1 MRFLAPLALG
11 LAAAATTNPVLFVHV
26 GKTCGGSAVA
36 YLRRAV
42 NVTEVHLRPVKRE
55 EVERAS
61 HIIVSVRDPT
71 ERVVSAFEWH
81 RPGGDRT
88 YGRCFHRKRDVE
100 RYGNSCA
107 DDELY
112 KCAATADAF
121 ADLVAS
127 RNTTDRCARVAK
139 AFLAPDA
146 GARLLGEPL
155 HFARLSHINRG
166 FAFYLGEDTLKG
178 RRVWVVEASAC
189 ERDSRAFLAG
199 LSLHQGPHVPD
210 GAPPGPPRAVLP
222 PPGRHHGRARAR
234 VPHAPSPSEACG
246 ELRPRRA
253 AARAGLGLRAARLSE
268 ARPEEWENSV
278 VRARVR
284 SKKSGHRGCP
294 RPGALLVRAY
304 SLDLEALERE
314 VERSARRDAPGR
326 EAGRAVA
333 PLVRRNQLPRLA
345 DLHAEAALVPALDDA
360 ADAGLVREGLLARV
374 LRGPE
379 LLARFLDDARRV
391 DGRRRAL
398 GDLLARAGRDG
409 AHRRAVAAG
418 GRRHLG
424 HRDLRGRRVGGAR
437 AAR

>member
-127 RNTTDRCARVAK
+127 RNATDRCARVAK

-166 FAFYLGEDTLKG
+166 FTFYLREQALDRLKG
-178 RRVWVVEASAC
+178 KRVWVVEASAC
-189 ERDSRAFLAG
+189 ERDARAFLAG
-199 LSLHQGPHVPD
+199 LSLHQDRTFPAAHRPGPH
-210 GAPPGPPRAVLP
+210 ALSYR
-222 PPGRHHGRARAR
+222 
-234 VPHAPSPSEACG
+234 
-246 ELRPRRA
+246 RRA
-253 AARAGLGLRAARLSE
+253 AIMDALAHEYRTLQSLAKRAENYNLDARRRAPAWAFAQRVLVRRVDR
-268 ARPEEWENSV
+268 ATWENSV

-284 SKKSGHRGCP
+284 SKKSGH
-294 RPGALLVRAY
+294 
-304 SLDLEALERE
+304 
-314 VERSARRDAPGR
+314 
-326 EAGRAVA
+326 
-333 PLVRRNQLPRLA
+333 
-345 DLHAEAALVPALDDA
+345 H
-360 ADAGLVREGLLARV
+360 
-374 LRGPE
+374 
-379 LLARFLDDARRV
+379 
-391 DGRRRAL
+391 
-398 GDLLARAGRDG
+398 
-409 AHRRAVAAG
+409 
-418 GRRHLG
+418 
-424 HRDLRGRRVGGAR
+424 
-437 AAR
+437 

>member
-11 LAAAATTNPVLFVHV
+11 LAAAATTNNVLFVHV

-88 YGRCFHRKRDVE
+88 IGRCFHRKKDVE

-112 KCAATADAF
+112 ECAATADAF

-146 GARLLGEPL
+146 GAKLLGEPL

-166 FAFYLGEDTLKG
+166 FTFYLGEQALDRLEG

-199 LSLHQGPHVPD
+199 LSLLQGGTFPTSHRQGPH
-210 GAPPGPPRAVLP
+210 ALSYR
-222 PPGRHHGRARAR
+222 
-234 VPHAPSPSEACG
+234 
-246 ELRPRRA
+246 RRA
-253 AARAGLGLRAARLSE
+253 ALMDALAHEYRTLQSLVKRAENYALDARRRAPAWAFAQRVLM
-268 ARPEEWENSV
+268 RRVDRDTWENSV

-284 SKKSGHRGCP
+284 SKKSGHP
-294 RPGALLVRAY
+294 
-304 SLDLEALERE
+304 
-314 VERSARRDAPGR
+314 
-326 EAGRAVA
+326 
-333 PLVRRNQLPRLA
+333 
-345 DLHAEAALVPALDDA
+345 
-360 ADAGLVREGLLARV
+360 
-374 LRGPE
+374 
-379 LLARFLDDARRV
+379 
-391 DGRRRAL
+391 
-398 GDLLARAGRDG
+398 
-409 AHRRAVAAG
+409 
-418 GRRHLG
+418 
-424 HRDLRGRRVGGAR
+424 
-437 AAR
+437 

>member
-1 MRFLAPLALG
+1 MRFLVPLALAQVGLPMRFLAPLALG
-11 LAAAATTNPVLFVHV
+11 LAAAATTNQVLFVHV

-88 YGRCFHRKRDVE
+88 IGRCFHRKKDVE

-127 RNTTDRCARVAK
+127 RNSTDRCARVAK

-146 GARLLGEPL
+146 GAKLLGEPL

-166 FAFYLGEDTLKG
+166 FAFYLGEQTLDRLQGRRRSRSRPTLKPP
-178 RRVWVVEASAC
+178 VWVVEASAC
-189 ERDSRAFLAG
+189 ERDARAFLAG
-199 LSLHQGPHVPD
+199 LSLDQGRKFPTAHRQGPH
-210 GAPPGPPRAVLP
+210 ALSYR
-222 PPGRHHGRARAR
+222 
-234 VPHAPSPSEACG
+234 
-246 ELRPRRA
+246 RRA
-253 AARAGLGLRAARLSE
+253 AIMDALAHEYRALQALAARAENYALDARRRAPAWAFAQRVLV
-268 ARPEEWENSV
+268 RRVDRNTWENSV

-284 SKKSGHRGCP
+284 SKKGGHP
-294 RPGALLVRAY
+294 
-304 SLDLEALERE
+304 
-314 VERSARRDAPGR
+314 
-326 EAGRAVA
+326 
-333 PLVRRNQLPRLA
+333 
-345 DLHAEAALVPALDDA
+345 
-360 ADAGLVREGLLARV
+360 
-374 LRGPE
+374 
-379 LLARFLDDARRV
+379 
-391 DGRRRAL
+391 
-398 GDLLARAGRDG
+398 
-409 AHRRAVAAG
+409 
-418 GRRHLG
+418 
-424 HRDLRGRRVGGAR
+424 
-437 AAR
+437 

>member
-1 MRFLAPLALG
+1 MRFLVPLALAQVGLPMRFLAPLALG
-11 LAAAATTNPVLFVHV
+11 LAAAATTNQVLFVHV

-42 NVTEVHLRPVKRE
+42 NVSEVHLRPVKRE
-55 EVERAS
+55 EVEGAS

-88 YGRCFHRKRDVE
+88 IGRCYHRKKDVE

-127 RNTTDRCARVAK
+127 RNSTDRCARVAK

-166 FAFYLGEDTLKG
+166 FGFYLGEQTLDRLQGRRRSRSRPTLKPP
-178 RRVWVVEASAC
+178 VWVVEASAC

-199 LSLHQGPHVPD
+199 LSLDQGRTFPTAHRQGPH
-210 GAPPGPPRAVLP
+210 ALSYR
-222 PPGRHHGRARAR
+222 
-234 VPHAPSPSEACG
+234 
-246 ELRPRRA
+246 RRA
-253 AARAGLGLRAARLSE
+253 AIMDALAHEYRTLQALAARAENYALDARRRAPAWAFAQRTLVRRVDQ
-268 ARPEEWENSV
+268 ATWENSV

-284 SKKSGHRGCP
+284 SKKGGHP
-294 RPGALLVRAY
+294 
-304 SLDLEALERE
+304 
-314 VERSARRDAPGR
+314 
-326 EAGRAVA
+326 
-333 PLVRRNQLPRLA
+333 
-345 DLHAEAALVPALDDA
+345 
-360 ADAGLVREGLLARV
+360 
-374 LRGPE
+374 
-379 LLARFLDDARRV
+379 
-391 DGRRRAL
+391 
-398 GDLLARAGRDG
+398 
-409 AHRRAVAAG
+409 
-418 GRRHLG
+418 
-424 HRDLRGRRVGGAR
+424 
-437 AAR
+437 

>member
-127 RNTTDRCARVAK
+127 RNATDRCARVAK

-166 FAFYLGEDTLKG
+166 FAFYLGEQALDRLKG
-178 RRVWVVEASAC
+178 KRVWVVEASAC

-199 LSLHQGPHVPD
+199 LSLDQGGTFPTAHRQGPH
-210 GAPPGPPRAVLP
+210 ALSYR
-222 PPGRHHGRARAR
+222 
-234 VPHAPSPSEACG
+234 
-246 ELRPRRA
+246 RRA
-253 AARAGLGLRAARLSE
+253 AIMDALAHEYRALQSLAKRAENYDLDARRRAPAWAFAQRVLV
-268 ARPEEWENSV
+268 RRVDRTTWENSV

-284 SKKSGHRGCP
+284 SKKSGH
-294 RPGALLVRAY
+294 
-304 SLDLEALERE
+304 
-314 VERSARRDAPGR
+314 
-326 EAGRAVA
+326 
-333 PLVRRNQLPRLA
+333 
-345 DLHAEAALVPALDDA
+345 H
-360 ADAGLVREGLLARV
+360 
-374 LRGPE
+374 
-379 LLARFLDDARRV
+379 
-391 DGRRRAL
+391 
-398 GDLLARAGRDG
+398 
-409 AHRRAVAAG
+409 
-418 GRRHLG
+418 
-424 HRDLRGRRVGGAR
+424 
-437 AAR
+437 

>member
-11 LAAAATTNPVLFVHV
+11 LAAAATTDPVLFVHV
-26 GKTCGGSAVA
+26 GKTCGGYAVA

-55 EVERAS
+55 EVEGAS

-88 YGRCFHRKRDVE
+88 IGRCYHRKKDVE

-127 RNTTDRCARVAK
+127 RNSTDRCARVAK

-146 GARLLGEPL
+146 GTKLLGEPL

-166 FAFYLGEDTLKG
+166 FGFYLGEQTLDRLQGRRRSRSRPTLKPP
-178 RRVWVVEASAC
+178 VWVVEASAC

-199 LSLHQGPHVPD
+199 LSLDQGRTFPTAHRQGPH
-210 GAPPGPPRAVLP
+210 ALSYR
-222 PPGRHHGRARAR
+222 
-234 VPHAPSPSEACG
+234 
-246 ELRPRRA
+246 RRA
-253 AARAGLGLRAARLSE
+253 AIMDALAHEYRTLQALAARAENYDLDARRRAPAWAFPQRVLV
-268 ARPEEWENSV
+268 RRVDRTTWENSV

-284 SKKSGHRGCP
+284 SKKSGHP
-294 RPGALLVRAY
+294 
-304 SLDLEALERE
+304 
-314 VERSARRDAPGR
+314 
-326 EAGRAVA
+326 
-333 PLVRRNQLPRLA
+333 
-345 DLHAEAALVPALDDA
+345 
-360 ADAGLVREGLLARV
+360 
-374 LRGPE
+374 
-379 LLARFLDDARRV
+379 
-391 DGRRRAL
+391 
-398 GDLLARAGRDG
+398 
-409 AHRRAVAAG
+409 
-418 GRRHLG
+418 
-424 HRDLRGRRVGGAR
+424 
-437 AAR
+437 

>member
-11 LAAAATTNPVLFVHV
+11 LAAAATTDPVLFVHV

-112 KCAATADAF
+112 KCAATADSF

-127 RNTTDRCARVAK
+127 RNSTDRCARVAK

-155 HFARLSHINRG
+155 HFARLSHIHRG
-166 FAFYLGEDTLKG
+166 FAFYLGEDTLDRLKG
-178 RRVWVVEASAC
+178 KRVWVVEASAC
-189 ERDSRAFLAG
+189 ERDARAFLAG
-199 LSLHQGPHVPD
+199 LSLHQDRAFPTSHRQGPH
-210 GAPPGPPRAVLP
+210 ALSYR
-222 PPGRHHGRARAR
+222 
-234 VPHAPSPSEACG
+234 
-246 ELRPRRA
+246 RRA
-253 AARAGLGLRAARLSE
+253 AIMDALAHEYRTLQALAKRAENYALDARRRAPAWAFAQRVLV
-268 ARPEEWENSV
+268 RRVRKEEWENSV

-284 SKKSGHRGCP
+284 SKKSGH
-294 RPGALLVRAY
+294 
-304 SLDLEALERE
+304 
-314 VERSARRDAPGR
+314 
-326 EAGRAVA
+326 
-333 PLVRRNQLPRLA
+333 
-345 DLHAEAALVPALDDA
+345 H
-360 ADAGLVREGLLARV
+360 
-374 LRGPE
+374 
-379 LLARFLDDARRV
+379 
-391 DGRRRAL
+391 
-398 GDLLARAGRDG
+398 
-409 AHRRAVAAG
+409 
-418 GRRHLG
+418 
-424 HRDLRGRRVGGAR
+424 
-437 AAR
+437 

>member
-1 MRFLAPLALG
+1 MRFLVPLALAQVGLPLGFLAPLALG
-11 LAAAATTNPVLFVHV
+11 LAAAATTDPVLFVHV

-55 EVERAS
+55 EIERAS

-166 FAFYLGEDTLKG
+166 FAFYLGEQALDRLEG

-189 ERDSRAFLAG
+189 ERDARAFLAG
-199 LSLHQGPHVPD
+199 LSLHQGRTFPTSHRQ
-210 GAPPGPPRAVLP
+210 G
-222 PPGRHHGRARAR
+222 
-234 VPHAPSPSEACG
+234 PHALSY
-246 ELRPRRA
+246 RRRA
-253 AARAGLGLRAARLSE
+253 AIMDALAHEYRTLQALAKRAENYALDARRRAPAWAFAQRVLAR
-268 ARPEEWENSV
+268 RVDRTTWENSV

-284 SKKSGHRGCP
+284 SKKSGH
-294 RPGALLVRAY
+294 
-304 SLDLEALERE
+304 
-314 VERSARRDAPGR
+314 
-326 EAGRAVA
+326 
-333 PLVRRNQLPRLA
+333 
-345 DLHAEAALVPALDDA
+345 H
-360 ADAGLVREGLLARV
+360 
-374 LRGPE
+374 
-379 LLARFLDDARRV
+379 
-391 DGRRRAL
+391 
-398 GDLLARAGRDG
+398 
-409 AHRRAVAAG
+409 
-418 GRRHLG
+418 
-424 HRDLRGRRVGGAR
+424 
-437 AAR
+437 

>member
-1 MRFLAPLALG
+1 MRFLAPLVG

-127 RNTTDRCARVAK
+127 RNSTDRCARVAK

-146 GARLLGEPL
+146 GAKLLGEPL
-155 HFARLSHINRG
+155 HFVRLGVEINR
-166 FAFYLGEDTLKG
+166 
-178 RRVWVVEASAC
+178 
-189 ERDSRAFLAG
+189 
-199 LSLHQGPHVPD
+199 
-210 GAPPGPPRAVLP
+210 
-222 PPGRHHGRARAR
+222 
-234 VPHAPSPSEACG
+234 
-246 ELRPRRA
+246 
-253 AARAGLGLRAARLSE
+253 
-268 ARPEEWENSV
+268 
-278 VRARVR
+278 
-284 SKKSGHRGCP
+284 
-294 RPGALLVRAY
+294 
-304 SLDLEALERE
+304 
-314 VERSARRDAPGR
+314 
-326 EAGRAVA
+326 
-333 PLVRRNQLPRLA
+333 
-345 DLHAEAALVPALDDA
+345 
-360 ADAGLVREGLLARV
+360 
-374 LRGPE
+374 
-379 LLARFLDDARRV
+379 
-391 DGRRRAL
+391 
-398 GDLLARAGRDG
+398 
-409 AHRRAVAAG
+409 
-418 GRRHLG
+418 
-424 HRDLRGRRVGGAR
+424 
-437 AAR
+437 

>member
-1 MRFLAPLALG
+1 MGGISCFFLRRRRLAGSRAGLGPWKRREHDLKLPVAAHPCSAALQCITYIARGSLHRNLHRLHGWCCPIMRFLAPLALG

-26 GKTCGGSAVA
+26 GKTCGGSAVG

-155 HFARLSHINRG
+155 HFARLCVEINR
-166 FAFYLGEDTLKG
+166 
-178 RRVWVVEASAC
+178 
-189 ERDSRAFLAG
+189 
-199 LSLHQGPHVPD
+199 
-210 GAPPGPPRAVLP
+210 
-222 PPGRHHGRARAR
+222 
-234 VPHAPSPSEACG
+234 
-246 ELRPRRA
+246 
-253 AARAGLGLRAARLSE
+253 
-268 ARPEEWENSV
+268 
-278 VRARVR
+278 
-284 SKKSGHRGCP
+284 
-294 RPGALLVRAY
+294 
-304 SLDLEALERE
+304 
-314 VERSARRDAPGR
+314 
-326 EAGRAVA
+326 
-333 PLVRRNQLPRLA
+333 
-345 DLHAEAALVPALDDA
+345 
-360 ADAGLVREGLLARV
+360 
-374 LRGPE
+374 
-379 LLARFLDDARRV
+379 
-391 DGRRRAL
+391 
-398 GDLLARAGRDG
+398 
-409 AHRRAVAAG
+409 
-418 GRRHLG
+418 
-424 HRDLRGRRVGGAR
+424 
-437 AAR
+437 

>member
-1 MRFLAPLALG
+1 MRLLAPLALG

-127 RNTTDRCARVAK
+127 RNATDRCARVAK

-166 FAFYLGEDTLKG
+166 FAFYLGEQALDRLKG
-178 RRVWVVEASAC
+178 KRVWVVEASAC

-199 LSLHQGPHVPD
+199 LSLDQGGTFPTAHRQGPH
-210 GAPPGPPRAVLP
+210 ALSYR
-222 PPGRHHGRARAR
+222 
-234 VPHAPSPSEACG
+234 
-246 ELRPRRA
+246 RRA
-253 AARAGLGLRAARLSE
+253 AIMDALAHEYRALQSLAKRAENYDLDARRRAPAWAFAQRVLV
-268 ARPEEWENSV
+268 RRVDRTTWENSV

-284 SKKSGHRGCP
+284 SKKSGH
-294 RPGALLVRAY
+294 
-304 SLDLEALERE
+304 
-314 VERSARRDAPGR
+314 
-326 EAGRAVA
+326 
-333 PLVRRNQLPRLA
+333 
-345 DLHAEAALVPALDDA
+345 H
-360 ADAGLVREGLLARV
+360 
-374 LRGPE
+374 
-379 LLARFLDDARRV
+379 
-391 DGRRRAL
+391 
-398 GDLLARAGRDG
+398 
-409 AHRRAVAAG
+409 
-418 GRRHLG
+418 
-424 HRDLRGRRVGGAR
+424 
-437 AAR
+437 

>member
-127 RNTTDRCARVAK
+127 RNATDRCARVAK

-166 FAFYLGEDTLKG
+166 FAFYLGEQALDRLKG
-178 RRVWVVEASAC
+178 KRVWVVEASAC

-199 LSLHQGPHVPD
+199 LSLDQGGTFPTAHRQGPH
-210 GAPPGPPRAVLP
+210 ALSYR
-222 PPGRHHGRARAR
+222 
-234 VPHAPSPSEACG
+234 
-246 ELRPRRA
+246 RRA
-253 AARAGLGLRAARLSE
+253 AIMDALAHEYRALQSLAKRAENYDLDARRRAPAWAFPQRVLV
-268 ARPEEWENSV
+268 RRVDRTTWENSV

-284 SKKSGHRGCP
+284 SKKSGH
-294 RPGALLVRAY
+294 
-304 SLDLEALERE
+304 
-314 VERSARRDAPGR
+314 
-326 EAGRAVA
+326 
-333 PLVRRNQLPRLA
+333 
-345 DLHAEAALVPALDDA
+345 H
-360 ADAGLVREGLLARV
+360 
-374 LRGPE
+374 
-379 LLARFLDDARRV
+379 
-391 DGRRRAL
+391 
-398 GDLLARAGRDG
+398 
-409 AHRRAVAAG
+409 
-418 GRRHLG
+418 
-424 HRDLRGRRVGGAR
+424 
-437 AAR
+437 

>member
-1 MRFLAPLALG
+1 MRFLAPLVG
-11 LAAAATTNPVLFVHV
+11 LAAAATSNPVLFVHV

-100 RYGNSCA
+100 RYGSTCA

-146 GARLLGEPL
+146 GTKLLGAPL

-166 FAFYLGEDTLKG
+166 FAFYLGEQALDRLQGRRRSRSRPTLKPP
-178 RRVWVVEASAC
+178 VWVVEASAC
-189 ERDSRAFLAG
+189 ERDARAFLAG
-199 LSLHQGPHVPD
+199 LSLDQGRTFPTAHRQGPH
-210 GAPPGPPRAVLP
+210 ALSYR
-222 PPGRHHGRARAR
+222 
-234 VPHAPSPSEACG
+234 
-246 ELRPRRA
+246 RRA
-253 AARAGLGLRAARLSE
+253 AIMDALAHEYRTLQALAARAENYALDARRRAPAWAFPQRVLV
-268 ARPEEWENSV
+268 RRVDRTTWENSV

-284 SKKSGHRGCP
+284 SKKSGH
-294 RPGALLVRAY
+294 
-304 SLDLEALERE
+304 
-314 VERSARRDAPGR
+314 
-326 EAGRAVA
+326 
-333 PLVRRNQLPRLA
+333 
-345 DLHAEAALVPALDDA
+345 H
-360 ADAGLVREGLLARV
+360 
-374 LRGPE
+374 
-379 LLARFLDDARRV
+379 
-391 DGRRRAL
+391 
-398 GDLLARAGRDG
+398 
-409 AHRRAVAAG
+409 
-418 GRRHLG
+418 
-424 HRDLRGRRVGGAR
+424 
-437 AAR
+437 